1 MLVIL
6 RSFLPIV
13 ICLSVA
19 CKSGFIVVSAVVSF
33 NVQINCLLLYL
44 YIVLLFQIVHQNR
57 YSNYLHKLSPFFVS
71 GQLCPAG
78 ESNSCVAFPAW
89 AKYPHQQIF
98 TPFSSTVI
106 ISSSIASPG
115 ISLVSTIFL
124 PSSSR
129 SVVSF
134 FDLFSL

>member
-1 MLVIL
+1 M
-6 RSFLPIV
+6 
-13 ICLSVA
+13 
-19 CKSGFIVVSAVVSF
+19 
-33 NVQINCLLLYL
+33 
-44 YIVLLFQIVHQNR
+44 
-57 YSNYLHKLSPFFVS
+57 
-71 GQLCPAG
+71 CPAG
-78 ESNSCVAFPAW
+78 ESNSCAAFPAW
-89 AKYPHQQIF
+89 AVAAILYPLSRIIDYRMV

>member
-1 MLVIL
+1 M
-6 RSFLPIV
+6 
-13 ICLSVA
+13 
-19 CKSGFIVVSAVVSF
+19 
-33 NVQINCLLLYL
+33 
-44 YIVLLFQIVHQNR
+44 
-57 YSNYLHKLSPFFVS
+57 
-71 GQLCPAG
+71 CPAG
-78 ESNSCVAFPAW
+78 ESNSCAAFPAW
-89 AKYPHQQIF
+89 AKYPHQRIF